1 MPSTVPRA
9 PQHGLMVCLS
19 QTRVVGSTT
28 HRSLL
33 LSAVNIPTSGKAMPE
48 KADVTF
54 QALVAG
60 AGQSWGLAPVSYPE
74 FQALSY
80 VTLLP

>member
-1 MPSTVPRA
+1 
-9 PQHGLMVCLS
+9 
-19 QTRVVGSTT
+19 
-28 HRSLL
+28 
-33 LSAVNIPTSGKAMPE
+33 MPE

-60 AGQSWGLAPVSYPE
+60 AGQSWGSALVSYPE